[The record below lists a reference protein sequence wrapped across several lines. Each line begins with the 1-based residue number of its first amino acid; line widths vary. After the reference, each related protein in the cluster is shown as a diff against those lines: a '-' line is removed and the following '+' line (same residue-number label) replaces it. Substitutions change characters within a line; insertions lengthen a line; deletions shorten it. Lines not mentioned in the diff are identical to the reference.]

1 MLLFRQGFHEEVEG
15 RATVAEAS
23 SALEHL
29 AKAVQKLQKQIEHRI
44 VDHALAVVE
53 IASLKIQIE
62 DTRLDLVKSKLDQLT
77 QEERRV
83 QLERLSALDVTLT
96 SLQTHFS

>member
-1 MLLFRQGFHEEVEG
+1 M
-15 RATVAEAS
+15 AEAS

-44 VDHALAVVE
+44 VDHALAVIE